1 MGRRASVGVP
11 SDGGEEDGVG
21 RLARGEGLGEGG
33 HARGVD
39 GGAAHERLGE
49 VERDVVRAHL
59 HEDLLRDLHDLGADA
74 VAGEEGHV
82 VVLGRRRAREAG
94 AGANRG
100 EASAGPGGGAAE
112 RRRGRGGTERHG
124 RGESGHRERRG
135 GNAGSRREG
144 GAAISAR
151 RSDRRPMAV
160 CAADLR
166 HPVPRRVTD
175 PEKRG
180 RSRKKIIERPFSLV
194 FLRVSSHST
203 NLATFRDEDPLRASG
218 ARLATL
224 AAGWLEKPGNIG
236 APPVGPAR
244 TPRFRRARVSRRV
257 ASDRARPRESPGRA
271 RVASRRRRAAS
282 PRRRPPPPG
291 RGSWE
296 PSCVVYQRSSRS
308 RTRSRA
314 MPSLQEMT
322 AGKARLRSTP
332 AKTPATMDRKVAKAD
347 MLRRDMAWSSD
358 DELTPAAVRA
368 GLLLRFR
375 RRDARADARGGEAPR
390 DARVPPQGRRR
401 RSLARASPGPP
412 ANASGAA
419 LCSAGDSRPP
429 RPGRASIRDARAF
442 ELYLGAAER
451 GDHPPAFARVGRRW
465 LLGEGAPR
473 ADPAEAARWFAK
485 GVAKGDADA
494 SLATAET
501 LEAEGA
507 AGMPS
512 APTAPPP
519 TRAPAAPRSR
529 WGGSTPG
536 VWAVSPPTPRRRR
549 GGAGRGRGRRRG
561 AARARQA
568 PPGRRRFIRRRFER
582 PLSRAR
588 RGALPPRRAPGRRG
602 RDERARAHARGRPG
616 SERRELRR
624 GGEASVRASGGSR
637 IPERAQQSGVHL
649 RERGRRGGGG
659 EALQRRRGRGDRDA
673 IFNLGALRERG
684 GGAGARRAGGGEA
697 VQARRR
703 ARPRGGA
710 RRPLARAEASVA
722 AAEEESPSGTRD
734 AAGGTPRTTRDE
746 SAALA
751 SLRRQL
757 AAKEKETE
765 RLAKD
770 LGESK
775 AECGRLKGKKAAL
788 EIETR
793 ELEKELAR
801 ARRRERAQGGERAG
815 SVLVRA
821 RLRPRL
827 EREVE
832 APMEFGRSTSLAS
845 NRSGYSTA
853 SGVSG
858 VSGGGSSGSLGER
871 SSGGS
876 PSGSKGK
883 SSSKANTTAKP
894 SLRSTK
900 SEGGVPNPR
909 SKSAFGG
916 ASSAGAGKNG
926 SSGSGGRLASVFG
939 SLAFGKGTKGTE
951 SIAKEAEKE
960 KSKAHNRELTAMK
973 RTLEETTLRAEL
985 HEEMAAT
992 LSGVLRATY
1001 ARNLQLEDLLRDVG
1015 VDPDDAAIEREL
1027 TPIAVETVG
1036 GFDVADL
1043 ENGDLA
1049 FRGRAPRSDATG
1061 TTPRGTR
1068 GAAEHAK
1075 ALAAPG
1081 ARGESGEGKTRSPSP
1096 LSG

>member
-1 MGRRASVGVP
+1 
-11 SDGGEEDGVG
+11 
-21 RLARGEGLGEGG
+21 
-33 HARGVD
+33 
-39 GGAAHERLGE
+39 
-49 VERDVVRAHL
+49 
-59 HEDLLRDLHDLGADA
+59 
-74 VAGEEGHV
+74 
-82 VVLGRRRAREAG
+82 
-94 AGANRG
+94 
-100 EASAGPGGGAAE
+100 
-112 RRRGRGGTERHG
+112 
-124 RGESGHRERRG
+124 
-135 GNAGSRREG
+135 
-144 GAAISAR
+144 
-151 RSDRRPMAV
+151 
-160 CAADLR
+160 
-166 HPVPRRVTD
+166 
-175 PEKRG
+175 
-180 RSRKKIIERPFSLV
+180 
-194 FLRVSSHST
+194 
-203 NLATFRDEDPLRASG
+203 
-218 ARLATL
+218 
-224 AAGWLEKPGNIG
+224 
-236 APPVGPAR
+236 
-244 TPRFRRARVSRRV
+244 
-257 ASDRARPRESPGRA
+257 
-271 RVASRRRRAAS
+271 
-282 PRRRPPPPG
+282 
-291 RGSWE
+291 
-296 PSCVVYQRSSRS
+296 
-308 RTRSRA
+308 

-358 DELTPAAVRA
+358 DELTPPPRYAQDYYYDSDDATPARTPAGARRPETPASRRKGGGAA
-368 GLLLRFR
+368 
-375 RRDARADARGGEAPR
+375 P
-390 DARVPPQGRRR
+390 
-401 RSLARASPGPP
+401 SLARPPDPP

-419 LCSAGDSRPP
+419 LCSAGDAALHGLDVP
-429 RPGRASIRDARAF
+429 RSATRAF
-442 ELYLGAAER
+442 ELYLRAAER

-507 AGMPS
+507 AADALRAYRS
-512 APTAPPP
+512 AAD
-519 TRAPAAPRSR
+519 A
-529 WGGSTPG
+529 GS
-536 VWAVSPPTPRRRR
+536 S
-549 GGAGRGRGRRRG
+549 G
-561 AARARQA
+561 AALAL
-568 PPGRRRFIRRRFER
+568 GRF
-582 PLSRAR
+582 
-588 RGALPPRRAPGRRG
+588 
-602 RDERARAHARGRPG
+602 HARG
-616 SERRELRR
+616 L
-624 GGEASVRASGGSR
+624 GGLTPDPAEAARWYATAADAGVAEAQR
-637 IPERAQQSGVHL
+637 ERAKLHL
-649 RERGRRGGGG
+649 AAAASSAAASNDPSAALAAELFLLAARQGDADAMNELGLMHEDGLVPNGASSVAEAKLLYARAADRGFPNARNNLGFICASEGD
-659 EALQRRRGRGDRDA
+659 EAEAVRHFSDAADAGDRDA

-684 GGAGARRAGGGEA
+684 GGGLERDVREAARLYKRAAERGHAGAPDA
-697 VQARRR
+697 
-703 ARPRGGA
+703 
-710 RRPLARAEASVA
+710 LARAEASVA

-801 ARRRERAQGGERAG
+801 ARDAANANAHKAANAQGPSSFGLASAPG
-815 SVLVRA
+815 S
-821 RLRPRL
+821 
-827 EREVE
+827 REKSKL
-832 APMEFGRSTSLAS
+832 PMEFGRSTSLAS

-926 SSGSGGRLASVFG
+926 SSGSGGRLSSVFG
-939 SLAFGKGTKGTE
+939 SLAFGKGAKGTE

-960 KSKAHNRELTAMK
+960 KSKAHNRELTALK

-1049 FRGRAPRSDATG
+1049 FRGRGAAKRRDGDDAKG
-1061 TTPRGTR
+1061 NA

-1081 ARGESGEGKTRSPSP
+1081 PGPGGESGEGKTRSPSP
-1096 LSG
+1096 LSR

>member
-1 MGRRASVGVP
+1 
-11 SDGGEEDGVG
+11 
-21 RLARGEGLGEGG
+21 
-33 HARGVD
+33 
-39 GGAAHERLGE
+39 
-49 VERDVVRAHL
+49 
-59 HEDLLRDLHDLGADA
+59 
-74 VAGEEGHV
+74 
-82 VVLGRRRAREAG
+82 
-94 AGANRG
+94 
-100 EASAGPGGGAAE
+100 
-112 RRRGRGGTERHG
+112 
-124 RGESGHRERRG
+124 
-135 GNAGSRREG
+135 
-144 GAAISAR
+144 
-151 RSDRRPMAV
+151 
-160 CAADLR
+160 
-166 HPVPRRVTD
+166 
-175 PEKRG
+175 
-180 RSRKKIIERPFSLV
+180 
-194 FLRVSSHST
+194 
-203 NLATFRDEDPLRASG
+203 
-218 ARLATL
+218 
-224 AAGWLEKPGNIG
+224 
-236 APPVGPAR
+236 
-244 TPRFRRARVSRRV
+244 
-257 ASDRARPRESPGRA
+257 
-271 RVASRRRRAAS
+271 
-282 PRRRPPPPG
+282 
-291 RGSWE
+291 
-296 PSCVVYQRSSRS
+296 
-308 RTRSRA
+308 

-358 DELTPAAVRA
+358 DELTPPPRYAQDYYYDSDDATPARTPAGARRPETPASRRKGGGAA
-368 GLLLRFR
+368 
-375 RRDARADARGGEAPR
+375 P
-390 DARVPPQGRRR
+390 
-401 RSLARASPGPP
+401 SLARPPDPP

-419 LCSAGDSRPP
+419 LCSAGDSALHGLDVP
-429 RPGRASIRDARAF
+429 RSATRAF
-442 ELYLGAAER
+442 ELYLRAAER

-507 AGMPS
+507 AADALRAYRS
-512 APTAPPP
+512 AAD
-519 TRAPAAPRSR
+519 A
-529 WGGSTPG
+529 GS
-536 VWAVSPPTPRRRR
+536 S
-549 GGAGRGRGRRRG
+549 GATLALGR
-561 AARARQA
+561 
-568 PPGRRRFIRRRFER
+568 F
-582 PLSRAR
+582 
-588 RGALPPRRAPGRRG
+588 
-602 RDERARAHARGRPG
+602 HARG
-616 SERRELRR
+616 L
-624 GGEASVRASGGSR
+624 GGLTPDPAEAARWYATAADAGVAEAQR
-637 IPERAQQSGVHL
+637 ERAKLHL
-649 RERGRRGGGG
+649 AAAASSAAASNDPSAALAAELFLLAARQGDADAMNELGLMHEDGLVPNGASSVAEAKLLYARAADRGFPNARNNLGFICASEGD
-659 EALQRRRGRGDRDA
+659 EAEAVRHFSDAADAGDRDA

-684 GGAGARRAGGGEA
+684 GGGGWSATCG
-697 VQARRR
+697 RRR
-703 ARPRGGA
+703 GCTSAPPSEATRGRPTPSPGRRRRSPPPRKNHRRGPA
-710 RRPLARAEASVA
+710 TRP
-722 AAEEESPSGTRD
+722 EEP
-734 AAGGTPRTTRDE
+734 PRTTRDE

-801 ARRRERAQGGERAG
+801 ARDAANAHKAANAQGPSSFGLASAPG
-815 SVLVRA
+815 SSEKSKL
-821 RLRPRL
+821 
-827 EREVE
+827 
-832 APMEFGRSTSLAS
+832 PMEFGRSTSLAS

-1049 FRGRAPRSDATG
+1049 FRGRGAAKRRDGDDAKG
-1061 TTPRGTR
+1061 NA

-1081 ARGESGEGKTRSPSP
+1081 PGGESGEGKTRSPSP
-1096 LSG
+1096 LSR